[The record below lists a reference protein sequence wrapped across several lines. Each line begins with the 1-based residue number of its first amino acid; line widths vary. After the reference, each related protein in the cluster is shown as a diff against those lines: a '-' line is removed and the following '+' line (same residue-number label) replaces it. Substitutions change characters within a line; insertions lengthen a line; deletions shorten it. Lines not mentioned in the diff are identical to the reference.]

1 MQKNKYA
8 KPAAKGITRTQLRW
22 RTLGVFFLL
31 VVSLL
36 VVVPSY
42 ANRGINWVN
51 NKTNLGVPTLP
62 SKGFNLGLDLQG
74 GAHLIYKANTDQ
86 IDGDKQADAVEGVRD
101 VIERRVRGGLGVA
114 EPLVQTNQVGS
125 EHRIIVELPGVTDV
139 KQAISMIGETP
150 VLEFKET
157 NTEPA
162 RDLTTEEKKQLADF
176 NKAADNKSREA
187 LVEVK
192 KKKDFAELVNKYSD
206 DETAIKEKGGNI
218 GFVTNDNAPE
228 LYKWATGKKVND
240 TSTVVVKNAE
250 GFNILK
256 KIYERDGE
264 KKVTASHL
272 LLCYEGAT
280 GCESPKYK
288 KEEAKAKI
296 DEIKAE
302 ATIQNFRDLV
312 KEYTTEPGG
321 ADRNGELGT
330 FSKGQMVPEFENV
343 AFSMPNNSISD
354 VVETQFGYHLIYK
367 YGEEVPKEYE
377 LARILVRTKTE
388 TDILPPADP
397 WKNTGLSGKQLQR
410 AEVVEDPQTS
420 QIHVSL
426 NFNDEGSKL
435 FGEITGRNVGKQVAI
450 FLDGQPLST
459 PVVNEAITSGSAVIS
474 GGFTF
479 QEAKLLAQ
487 RLNSGAL
494 PVPVELISQQTV
506 DATLGN
512 DSLQKS
518 FRAGIVGL
526 IAVMLFM
533 ILYYRLPGLISVFS
547 LVVYASITLALSK
560 LLGVTLT
567 LSGIAGLILSI
578 GMAVDANVLV
588 FERLKEELR
597 LGKSLKVAVE
607 EAFIRAWTSIRDGN
621 VTTLISC
628 VLLIWFG
635 TGFIQGFA
643 VTLGLG
649 ILVSMLTA
657 FVFSRIIMRFVF
669 GWLPEKGNW
678 LFVGYRADTAEAV
691 EITVNK

>member
-8 KPAAKGITRTQLRW
+8 KPATKGITRAQLRW
-22 RTLGVFFLL
+22 RTLGVLFLL

-36 VVVPSY
+36 VILPTY

-62 SKGFNLGLDLQG
+62 AKGFNLGLDLQG
-74 GAHLIYKANTDQ
+74 GAHLIYKANTEQIPSDQ
-86 IDGDKQADAVEGVRD
+86 QADAVEGVRD
-101 VIERRVRGGLGVA
+101 VIERRVRGGLGVS
-114 EPLVQTNQVGS
+114 EPLVQTNQGGS

-150 VLEFKET
+150 VLEFKEEN
-157 NTEPA
+157 NTPA
-162 RDLTTEEKKQLADF
+162 RDLTKEEKKQLEDF
-176 NKAADNKSREA
+176 NKAADKKAREA
-187 LVEVK
+187 LAETK
-192 KKKDFAELVNKYSD
+192 KGKDFSELVNKYSD
-206 DETAIKEKGGNI
+206 DESAIKEKGGNI
-218 GFVTNDNAPE
+218 GFVTADNAPE
-228 LYKWATGKKVND
+228 LYKWATGKKVNEVSRV
-240 TSTVVVKNAE
+240 TVKNSE
-250 GFNILK
+250 GNNILK
-256 KIYERDGE
+256 KLSERDGE

-272 LLCYEGAT
+272 LLCFEGAT
-280 GCESPKYK
+280 GCDDPKYK

-296 DEIKAE
+296 DEIKSQ

-312 KEYTTEPGG
+312 KQYTTEPGG

-330 FSKGQMVPEFENV
+330 FSKGQMVPEFEKV
-343 AFSMPNNSISD
+343 AFEMPNNSISE

-367 YGEEVPKEYE
+367 YGEETPKEYE
-377 LARILVRTKTE
+377 LARILARTKTE
-388 TDILPPADP
+388 ADILPPADQ

-410 AEVVEDPQTS
+410 AEVVEDQQTS
-420 QIHVSL
+420 QIQVSL

-450 FLDGQPLST
+450 FLDGEPLST

-494 PVPVELISQQTV
+494 PVSVELISQQTV

-518 FRAGIVGL
+518 FKAGMIGL

-533 ILYYRLPGLISVFS
+533 IFYYRLPGLISVAS
-547 LVVYASITLALSK
+547 LIVYASITLALSK

-567 LSGIAGLILSI
+567 LSAIAGFILSI

-597 LGKSLKVAVE
+597 LGKSLKVAIE
-607 EAFIRAWTSIRDGN
+607 EAFVRAWSSIRDGN
-621 VTTLISC
+621 ITTLISC
-628 VLLIWFG
+628 VFLIWFG

-643 VTLGLG
+643 GTLGLG

-657 FVFSRIIMRFVF
+657 FVFSRIIARLVF
-669 GWLPEKGNW
+669 GWMPEKGNW
-678 LFVGYRADTAEAV
+678 LLVGYKTDNSAV
-691 EITVNK
+691 TETIVNK

>member
-8 KPAAKGITRTQLRW
+8 KPATKGITRAQLRW
-22 RTLGVFFLL
+22 RTLGVLFLL

-36 VVVPSY
+36 VILPTY

-62 SKGFNLGLDLQG
+62 AKGFNLGLDLQG
-74 GAHLIYKANTDQ
+74 GAHLIYKANTEQIPSDQ
-86 IDGDKQADAVEGVRD
+86 QADAVEGVRD
-101 VIERRVRGGLGVA
+101 VIERRVRGGLGVS

-150 VLEFKET
+150 VLEFKEEN
-157 NTEPA
+157 NTPA
-162 RDLTTEEKKQLADF
+162 RDLTKEEKKQLEDF
-176 NKAADNKSREA
+176 NKAADKKAREA
-187 LVEVK
+187 LAETK
-192 KKKDFAELVNKYSD
+192 KGKDFSELVNKYSD
-206 DETAIKEKGGNI
+206 DESAIKEKGGNI
-218 GFVTNDNAPE
+218 GFVTADNAPE
-228 LYKWATGKKVND
+228 LYKWATGKKVNEVSRV
-240 TSTVVVKNAE
+240 TVKNSE
-250 GFNILK
+250 GNNILK
-256 KIYERDGE
+256 KLSERDGE

-272 LLCYEGAT
+272 LLCFEGAT
-280 GCESPKYK
+280 GCDDPKYK

-296 DEIKAE
+296 DEIKSQ

-312 KEYTTEPGG
+312 KQYTTEPGG

-330 FSKGQMVPEFENV
+330 FSKGQMVPEFEKV
-343 AFSMPNNSISD
+343 AFEMPNNSISE

-367 YGEEVPKEYE
+367 YGEETPKEYE
-377 LARILVRTKTE
+377 LARILARTKTE
-388 TDILPPADP
+388 ADILPPADQ

-410 AEVVEDPQTS
+410 AEVVEDQQTS
-420 QIHVSL
+420 QIQVSL

-450 FLDGQPLST
+450 FLDGEPLST

-494 PVPVELISQQTV
+494 PVSVELISQQTV

-518 FRAGIVGL
+518 FKAGMIGL

-533 ILYYRLPGLISVFS
+533 IFYYRLPGLISVAS
-547 LVVYASITLALSK
+547 LIVYASITLALSK

-567 LSGIAGLILSI
+567 LSGIAGFILSI

-597 LGKSLKVAVE
+597 LGKSLKVAIE
-607 EAFIRAWTSIRDGN
+607 EAFVRAWSSIRDGN
-621 VTTLISC
+621 ITTLISC
-628 VLLIWFG
+628 VFLIWFG

-657 FVFSRIIMRFVF
+657 FVFSRIIARLVF
-669 GWLPEKGNW
+669 GWMPEKGNW
-678 LFVGYRADTAEAV
+678 LLVGYKTDNSAV
-691 EITVNK
+691 TETIVNK

>member
-8 KPAAKGITRTQLRW
+8 KPATKGITRAQLRW
-22 RTLGVFFLL
+22 RTLGVLFLL

-36 VVVPSY
+36 VILPTY

-62 SKGFNLGLDLQG
+62 AKGFNLGLDLQG
-74 GAHLIYKANTDQ
+74 GAHLIYKANTEQIPSDQ
-86 IDGDKQADAVEGVRD
+86 QADAVEGVRD
-101 VIERRVRGGLGVA
+101 VIERRVRGGLGVS
-114 EPLVQTNQVGS
+114 EPLVQTNQGGS

-150 VLEFKET
+150 VLEFKEEN
-157 NTEPA
+157 NTPA
-162 RDLTTEEKKQLADF
+162 RDLTKEEKKQLEDF
-176 NKAADNKSREA
+176 NKAADKKAREA
-187 LVEVK
+187 LAETK
-192 KKKDFAELVNKYSD
+192 KGKDFSELVNKYSD
-206 DETAIKEKGGNI
+206 DESAIKEKGGNI
-218 GFVTNDNAPE
+218 GFVTADNAPE
-228 LYKWATGKKVND
+228 LYKWATGKKVNEVSRV
-240 TSTVVVKNAE
+240 TVKNSE
-250 GFNILK
+250 GNNILK
-256 KIYERDGE
+256 KLSERDGE

-272 LLCYEGAT
+272 LLCFEGAT
-280 GCESPKYK
+280 GCDDPKYK
-288 KEEAKAKI
+288 KEE
-296 DEIKAE
+296 IKSQ

-312 KEYTTEPGG
+312 KQYTTEPGG

-330 FSKGQMVPEFENV
+330 FSKGQMVPEFEKV
-343 AFSMPNNSISD
+343 AFEMPNNSISE

-367 YGEEVPKEYE
+367 YGEETPKEYE
-377 LARILVRTKTE
+377 LARILARTKTE
-388 TDILPPADP
+388 ADILPPADQ

-410 AEVVEDPQTS
+410 AEVVEDQQTS
-420 QIHVSL
+420 QIQVSL

-450 FLDGQPLST
+450 FLDGEPLST
-459 PVVNEAITSGSAVIS
+459 QVVNEAITSGSAVIS

-494 PVPVELISQQTV
+494 PVSVELISQQTV

-518 FRAGIVGL
+518 FKAGMIGL

-533 ILYYRLPGLISVFS
+533 IFYYRLPGLISVAS
-547 LVVYASITLALSK
+547 LIVYASITLALSK

-567 LSGIAGLILSI
+567 LSGIAGFILSI

-597 LGKSLKVAVE
+597 LGKSLKVAIE
-607 EAFIRAWTSIRDGN
+607 EAFVRAWSSIRDGN
-621 VTTLISC
+621 ITTLISC
-628 VLLIWFG
+628 VFLIWFG

-643 VTLGLG
+643 GTLGLG

-657 FVFSRIIMRFVF
+657 FVFSRIIARLVF
-669 GWLPEKGNW
+669 GWMPEKGNW
-678 LFVGYRADTAEAV
+678 LLVGYKTDNSAV
-691 EITVNK
+691 TETIVNK